1 MFNWLKKLFV
11 GESETK
17 PTLEVYTPPRAKE
30 QQKASAPTTAPKPA
44 AKKSAANTGRKP
56 TGVKKGPKK
65 TGVTKTDINKMSKDQ
80 LEKYAKKE
88 FKVDIDKCR
97 KKADLVEEV
106 LKLAKKN
113 G

>member
-1 MFNWLKKLFV
+1 MFKWLKKLFV
-11 GESETK
+11 GEHKTE

-30 QQKASAPTTAPKPA
+30 QQEASASKPAPKPA
-44 AKKSAANTGRKP
+44 AKKGANTGRKT
-56 TGVKKGPKK
+56 TGGKKGPKK
-65 TGVTKTDINKMSKDQ
+65 TGVTKTDLNKMNKDQ

-88 FKVDIDKCR
+88 FKVDIDKRR

>member
-1 MFNWLKKLFV
+1 MFQWLKNIF
-11 GESETK
+11 SNNNA
-17 PTLEVYTPPRAKE
+17 PTLERPIVTPTVDATPK
-30 QQKASAPTTAPKPA
+30 SGPTR
-44 AKKSAANTGRKP
+44 KKSANTGRKAS
-56 TGVKKGPKK
+56 GGKKGPKK
-65 TGVTKTDINKMSKDQ
+65 TGVTKTDLNKMSKDQ

-88 FKVDIDKCR
+88 FKVDIDKRR

>member
-1 MFNWLKKLFV
+1 MLNWLKKMFV
-11 GESETK
+11 GETDPK
-17 PTLEVYTPPRAKE
+17 PTLDKVYTPPRVQA
-30 QQKASAPTTAPKPA
+30 QQKAAPKPA
-44 AKKSAANTGRKP
+44 AKAATKSANTGRK
-56 TGVKKGPKK
+56 KGPKK
-65 TGVTKTDINKMSKDQ
+65 SGVTKTDLNKMSKDQ

-88 FKVDIDKCR
+88 FKVDIDKRR